1 MTGIED
7 HFPPFGLRIRCGR
20 LELRSVRE
28 DDIDEVA
35 ALVAGGIYDPDEHLP
50 FLNRW
55 AEAPVE
61 RLPVNTMQFYWQ
73 VFAGFSPTAWHLVL
87 AVRDGGRIV
96 GVQDLVAKDFAITRS
111 IETGSWLGRPFQGR
125 GTGTLMR
132 QAVCAFAFDELGAE
146 QMTSGYLD
154 GNQASAAVSRK
165 VGYRPN
171 GTFRSVHPDGDRVR
185 VEQRVRLL
193 PEDLVRPPHPVEVE
207 GVEAFR
213 AFIGL

>member
-35 ALVAGGIYDPDEHLP
+35 ALVAGGIYDPDEYLP

-73 VFAGFSPTAWHLVL
+73 AFAGFSPTAWHLVL

-96 GVQDLVAKDFAITRS
+96 DVQDLVAKDFPITRS
-111 IETGSWLGRPFQGR
+111 IETGSWLGRPFQRR
-125 GTGTLMR
+125 GTGTLLR
-132 QAVCAFAFDELGAE
+132 QAVCAFAIDELGAE

-154 GNQASAAVSRK
+154 GNEPSAAVSRT

-171 GTFRSVHPDGDRVR
+171 GTFRSVHPDGDRLR
-185 VEQRVRLL
+185 VEHRVRLL
-193 PEDLVRPPHPVEVE
+193 PDDLVRPPHPVAVE